1 MIKSTTYQIKRRFQ
15 WGGLLLIM
23 FSFLYSP
30 ILVSAEENL
39 SFYVTPEFPDSQVE
53 GSGRYFDLN
62 SEPGSTEELTL
73 KIKNANDQA
82 KTIEI
87 TAHTAFTNVQG
98 VVEYGKDAEKAD
110 PTLPYSL
117 ADLIEPPTPIEL
129 AGNETKTVKVTLNM
143 PKEAFSG
150 FLAGGLRIAEVSE
163 NPQETET
170 SGEGVAIKNEFVYV
184 VGVVASNDR
193 SAVKPDLDLLD
204 VFADQLNYRNVI
216 SANLQ
221 NFTPTFVNHLEV
233 EATVQKEGEN
243 DILYR
248 VKQEQMQ
255 MAPNSNFNF
264 PISLEGDRFRSG
276 NYVLKMTARSGEDE
290 WQWERKFT
298 IEADKARALNQQDVT
313 IDTSINWWLVA
324 AVILILFLLLIIVW
338 LLIKKQRA
346 KNKEDQRDEN

>member
-1 MIKSTTYQIKRRFQ
+1 MIKSTIYQIKRRIQ
-15 WGGLLLIM
+15 WSGRLLIM
-23 FSFLYSP
+23 LAFLFSP

-39 SFYVTPEFPDSQVE
+39 SFYVTPEFPESQVE

-62 SEPGSTEELTL
+62 SEPGSTEELIL
-73 KIKNANDQA
+73 KIQNANDQA

-117 ADLIEPPTPIEL
+117 ADLIEPPVPIEL
-129 AGNETKTVKVTLNM
+129 AGNETKTVKVMLNM

-150 FLAGGLRIAEVSE
+150 FLAGGLRIAEVKE
-163 NPQETET
+163 KPQETET
-170 SGEGVAIKNEFVYV
+170 SGEGVAIKNEFAYV
-184 VGVVASNDR
+184 VGVVVSNDR

-248 VKQEQMQ
+248 AKQEQMQ

-276 NYVLKMTARSGEDE
+276 DYVLKMTARSGEEE

-298 IEADKARALNQQDVT
+298 IEADTARALNQQDVT
-313 IDTSINWWLVA
+313 IDTSINWWLVT

-338 LLIKKQRA
+338 LLNKKQRA
-346 KNKEDQRDEN
+346 KNKEDQ